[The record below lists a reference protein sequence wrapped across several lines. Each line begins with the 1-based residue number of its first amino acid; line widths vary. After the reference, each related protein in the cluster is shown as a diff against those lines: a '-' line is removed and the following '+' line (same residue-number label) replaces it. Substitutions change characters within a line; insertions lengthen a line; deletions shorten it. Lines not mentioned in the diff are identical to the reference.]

1 MIEVERDERT
11 ISVENGSYRWG
22 YLLLSYGLLLST
34 AYRGFV
40 RQENSWD
47 LLGLVVAGGV
57 LTTMY
62 QGRHQIL
69 SRRWTMASAFGLML
83 ALGLGVVLTLLRR

>member
-40 RQENSWD
+40 REESSWD

-57 LTTMY
+57 LTTVY
-62 QGRHQIL
+62 QGRRQIL
-69 SRRWTMASAFGLML
+69 SRRWAMASAFGLIL